1 MLHALIEGETDTS
14 ALADLARGVLRRK
27 RPQLQEALQGRVDDH
42 HRCLLKHLLAH
53 IDWLERTLEQLQH
66 QIEELLAPRQKTL
79 DLLMSIPGIQL
90 LSALTIL
97 SEIGDDMSRFPSA
110 SHLASWAGV
119 CPGNKPACW
128 QASVGEND
136 GRQPA
141 PASGS

>member
-1 MLHALIEGETDTS
+1 M
-14 ALADLARGVLRRK
+14 
-27 RPQLQEALQGRVDDH
+27 
-42 HRCLLKHLLAH
+42 LAH
-53 IDWLERTLEQLQH
+53 IDWLERTLEQLRH

-119 CPGNKPACW
+119 CPGNKQSAGKRLSGKTTEGNPHLRAVLAEIVW
-128 QASVGEND
+128 VIAHLKDNYLPHSIIASRNAWEKQKPSQRSPTV
-136 GRQPA
+136 
-141 PASGS
+141 SW